1 MLQFEM
7 KGSWPPFFFLAS
19 FYCIPFLRI
28 SVLVDGND
36 VNLKNNINHITLLT
50 KQNYLNCYN
59 FKFPCSK
66 KYMCIND
73 RNQWFSF
80 LFNCISIFII
90 YHFYTCFSYFNKSYP
105 AFVYVSLS
113 DPVLILFQHTF
124 TAYTFLPNISSL
136 FSIFHRKCLFLSI
149 NITSDIKLQKQ

>member
-1 MLQFEM
+1 M
-7 KGSWPPFFFLAS
+7 KWKGVDPHFFLAS

-28 SVLVDGND
+28 SILVDGND
-36 VNLKNNINHITLLT
+36 VNLKNNINQITLLT

-59 FKFPCSK
+59 FKFPYSK

-73 RNQWFSF
+73 QNQWFSL

-90 YHFYTCFSYFNKSYP
+90 YHFYICFSYFNKSYP
-105 AFVYVSLS
+105 AFVYVSWS
-113 DPVLILFQHTF
+113 DTGFCFNTHSQLILS
-124 TAYTFLPNISSL
+124 YLIFLPF
-136 FSIFHRKCLFLSI
+136 FSIFHGKLSLFLSI